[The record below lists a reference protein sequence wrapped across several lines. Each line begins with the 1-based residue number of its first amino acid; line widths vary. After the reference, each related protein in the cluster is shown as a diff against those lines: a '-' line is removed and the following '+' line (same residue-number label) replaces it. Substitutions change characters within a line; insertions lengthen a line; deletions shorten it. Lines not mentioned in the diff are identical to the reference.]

1 MDAIDQY
8 GAVSDI
14 VASAMA
20 EGALA
25 LSKADISLSV
35 TGIAG
40 PQGGTKDKPV
50 GLVYLSIAK
59 NNTDAIIKKYIF
71 AGWQDLQTNKLE
83 TCFEALSIPSALA
96 IFATSEAE
104 FARLKNF

>member
-1 MDAIDQY
+1 MDAIEQF

-40 PQGGTKDKPV
+40 PKGGTKDKPV
-50 GLVYLSIAK
+50 GLVFLSIAK
-59 NNTDAIIKKYIF
+59 INTDALIKKYIF
-71 AGWQDLQTNKLE
+71 AGSRDEIRRSAISAGLSLLLNQLQ
-83 TCFEALSIPSALA
+83 
-96 IFATSEAE
+96 
-104 FARLKNF
+104 